1 MSDVIVKGI
10 RYFETRRGL
19 GYEVKTNQGT
29 IWNDGDGGPTFV
41 VDDWKGKNY
50 NEDELESIL
59 DEYEGV
65 DKATLV
71 YTGKV
76 DQILRKENETDED
89 EINC

>member
-29 IWNDGDGGPTFV
+29 IWNDGQGGGTYV
-41 VDDWKGKNY
+41 EDWKGKDY
-50 NEDELESIL
+50 DECELENIL

-76 DQILRKENETDED
+76 AQILRKENETDETV
-89 EINC
+89 